1 MEAILTSATQ
11 PAENRRFYVWT
22 AAVFVLIAFGGF
34 TPTYWAPVAKGTFQA
49 PPILHVHGLL
59 LFSWTLFYFVQTT
72 FVASGRIASH
82 RAWGLFGIAL
92 FTALVCSI
100 VATKITIMRLDT
112 AHGMGPASRR
122 FAAVAFLALPMM
134 IGLFATAIANIQRPE
149 IHKRLMYTLM
159 ASMMTP
165 AIARVF
171 IAVLVP
177 GGADLSGP
185 PPVFVAIP
193 PALVAFLMIIV
204 AMIYDWRTR
213 GRPHKAYIYG
223 GLAVLLET
231 GLELPISNTE
241 AWMSIATSLE
251 RLAG

>member
-1 MEAILTSATQ
+1 VEATLTSAIRST
-11 PAENRRFYVWT
+11 ESRRFYVWT

-34 TPTYWAPVAKGTFQA
+34 TPSYWAPVARGTFQA
-49 PPILHVHGLL
+49 PPIIHIHGLL

-72 FVASGRIASH
+72 FVASGRIGSH

-100 VATKITIMRLDT
+100 MVTKITTMRLDA

-122 FAAVAFLALPMM
+122 FTAVTFLALPMM
-134 IGLFATAIANIQRPE
+134 IGLFATAIANIHRPE

-165 AIARVF
+165 AVARVF

-177 GGADLSGP
+177 AGAGLSGP

-193 PALVAFLMIIV
+193 PTLVAFLMIIV

-223 GLAVLLET
+223 GLVVLLET
-231 GLELPISNTE
+231 CLEWPISNTQ

-251 RLAG
+251 HLAG